1 MLSLL
6 NFVKERQ
13 MAETKCFPFLK
24 MSQQS
29 RVGVKANEEVL
40 VSCAT
45 SFYKSFFRSFL
56 FLNWKEV
63 VDLQSVYDLL

>member
-45 SFYKSFFRSFL
+45 SFYKSYF
-56 FLNWKEV
+56 
-63 VDLQSVYDLL
+63 